1 MMNLGEKMSDEECNS
16 IVEVGATSKQEN
28 IKLFILPVGGGY

>member
-16 IVEVGATSKQEN
+16 IVEVKEATQQEN
-28 IKLFILPVGGGY
+28 RK